1 MRITLVHNPTAGG
14 GVDARELKSLIEDA
28 GHKVRAVSTGKSWR
42 KALRK
47 SADLVVAAGGDGTF
61 HDVAL
66 EVAETGVPMSVL
78 PLGTANNVGKTLE
91 ILGDARRAIARW
103 DGLRAKPFDLGRISA
118 PWGNAAF
125 IESFGGGA
133 FASLVGSGEHIDS
146 PSVLLGRQTDRA
158 LHHLGELLAEEKER
172 SWSVSV
178 DGQPHDGR
186 YLAVEVLNIRFAGPN
201 VPLAPDADPGDGLM
215 EVVLIGPDERAALQD
230 YIEQRI
236 RLAAA
241 PTPALPLVRGRQ
253 IRLTAPA
260 GVHLH
265 LDDQLWPDDEPITR
279 RAKIT
284 IRVEAGRLQIVS

>member
-1 MRITLVHNPTAGG
+1 VRITLVHNPNAGG
-14 GVDARELKSLIEDA
+14 GVDAKELKSLMEDA
-28 GHKVRAVSTGKSWR
+28 GHKVRTVSTAKAWR

-47 SADLVVAAGGDGTF
+47 RADLVVAAGGDGTF

-91 ILGDARRAIARW
+91 ILGDARRAIAKW

-133 FASLVGSGEHIDS
+133 FASLVGSGQHIDS

-158 LHHLGELLAEEKER
+158 LYHLGELLAEEKER

-201 VPLAPDADPGDGLM
+201 VPLAPDADPGDGQM
-215 EVVLIGPDERAALQD
+215 EVVLMGSDQCLAMQN
-230 YIEQRI
+230 YIADRV
-236 RLAAA
+236 RLAAG
-241 PTPALPLVRGRQ
+241 TMPALPIARGREIQ
-253 IRLTAPA
+253 LVAPA
-260 GVHLH
+260 GAQLH
-265 LDDQLWPDDEPITR
+265 LDDKLWPDDEPIPR